1 MILLITKSYIYCCI
15 CSIYH
20 HEEIG
25 SRVDV
30 MRVTKDDEPKKSCS
44 CIIEIEHEVEV
55 EVEIVESP
63 SKEQPSTIIRATI
76 IDIVQEYE

>member
-1 MILLITKSYIYCCI
+1 
-15 CSIYH
+15 
-20 HEEIG
+20 
-25 SRVDV
+25 

-63 SKEQPSTIIRATI
+63 SKEQSSTIIRATI

>member
-1 MILLITKSYIYCCI
+1 
-15 CSIYH
+15 
-20 HEEIG
+20 
-25 SRVDV
+25 

-63 SKEQPSTIIRATI
+63 SKE
-76 IDIVQEYE
+76 